1 MKTCAQVSLEINELR
16 KKLQENKL
24 IVQFNETQKNYTQ
37 RNCDL
42 KNPIFKCEMCN
53 CWKKSKECYI

>member
-42 KNPIFKCEMCN
+42 NPIFKCEMCN